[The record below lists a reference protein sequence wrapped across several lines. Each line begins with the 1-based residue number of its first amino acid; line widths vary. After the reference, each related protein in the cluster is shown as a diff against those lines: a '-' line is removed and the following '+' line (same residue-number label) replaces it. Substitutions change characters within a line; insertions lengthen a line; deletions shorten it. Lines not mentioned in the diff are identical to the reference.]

1 MKQYLTAEQA
11 IGILPDGET
20 VHTFYNLGFSLV
32 GADWE
37 RADIFEKIRES
48 DYLELTGPT
57 GKDMK
62 HGLCAYDRTAK
73 YQSDILFIETDEKR
87 LAQLEEKLES
97 AAIAPTVDAEGAA
110 RRKWQCADNKE
121 CVMGGRC
128 IGTNCPDRMP
138 ISEATLDEGIR

>member
-20 VHTFYNLGFSLV
+20 VHTFYNPGFGLV
-32 GADWE
+32 GADWG
-37 RADIFEKIRES
+37 RADILKKIRES

-57 GKDMK
+57 GKAME

-73 YQSDILFIETDEKR
+73 YQSDILFIETDVKR
-87 LAQLEEKLES
+87 LAQFEEELVS
-97 AAIAPTVDAEGAA
+97 AAIAPAVDAEGVAQC
-110 RRKWQCADNKE
+110 KWQYADNKE

-138 ISEATLDEGIR
+138 LPESPKEE